1 MLIAPLEMGADILRM
16 LRDTTGVPRMPLRE
30 RPVLVC
36 IVSVRCY
43 VLCLIM
49 SLCERMWLVTAQE
62 SVQESGLR
70 AFVHCAQ

>member
-1 MLIAPLEMGADILRM
+1 MLIAPLEIGADILRM

-36 IVSVRCY
+36 IVSGCCCII
-43 VLCLIM
+43 CLLM
-49 SLCERMWLVTAQE
+49 SLYERLAPVSAQE

-70 AFVHCAQ
+70 AFVHSAQ